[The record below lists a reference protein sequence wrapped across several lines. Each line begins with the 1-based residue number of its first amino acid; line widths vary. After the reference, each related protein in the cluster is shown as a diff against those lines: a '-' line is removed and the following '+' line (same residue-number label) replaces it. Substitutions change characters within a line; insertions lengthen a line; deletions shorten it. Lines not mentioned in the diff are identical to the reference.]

1 MSKEVDSDLSE
12 DGGFVLM
19 NFTKTKIE
27 GLTIIEPSVFAD
39 DRGFF
44 METYS
49 KKVFAENGI
58 DVEFVQDN
66 HSQSTK
72 GVLRGLHFQKAP
84 FAQDKLIRCT
94 RGEVF
99 DVAVDLRPDSATFGK
114 WEGIVLS
121 EENKKMFFIPKGFAH
136 GFLVLSDVADFQY
149 KCSNL
154 YNKESEGGLLWN
166 DPTIAIDWP
175 KLDIDYILS
184 DKDKIWPELESPL
197 SKGDLEGF

>member
-1 MSKEVDSDLSE
+1 MP
-12 DGGFVLM
+12 
-19 NFTKTKIE
+19 NFIKTKIE
-27 GLTIIEPSVFAD
+27 GLTIVEPSVFAD

-49 KKVFAENGI
+49 KKVFTENGI
-58 DVEFVQDN
+58 SVEFVQDN

-84 FAQDKLIRCT
+84 YAQDKLIRCT

-99 DVAVDLRPDSATFGK
+99 DVAVDLRPGSATFGQ
-114 WEGIVLS
+114 WEGAILS

-166 DPTIAIDWP
+166 DPKIAIDWP
-175 KLDIDYILS
+175 KLDVDYVLS
-184 DKDKIWPELESPL
+184 DKDKLWPNL
-197 SKGDLEGF
+197 

>member
-1 MSKEVDSDLSE
+1 MP
-12 DGGFVLM
+12 
-19 NFTKTKIE
+19 NFIKTKIE
-27 GLTIIEPSVFAD
+27 GLMIIEPSVFAD

-44 METYS
+44 METYN
-49 KKVFAENGI
+49 KKVFTENGI

-84 FAQDKLIRCT
+84 YAQDKLIRCT

-99 DVAVDLRPDSATFGK
+99 DVAVDLRPNSPTFGQY
-114 WEGIVLS
+114 ESVLLS
-121 EENKKMFFIPKGFAH
+121 ESNKTMFFIPKGFAH
-136 GFLVLSDVADFQY
+136 GFLVMSDVADFQY

-166 DPTIAIDWP
+166 DPKIAIDWP
-175 KLDIDYILS
+175 KLDVDYILS
-184 DKDKIWPELESPL
+184 EKDKLWT
-197 SKGDLEGF
+197 GLEGLNL

>member
-1 MSKEVDSDLSE
+1 MP
-12 DGGFVLM
+12 
-19 NFTKTKIE
+19 NFIKTKID
-27 GLTIIEPSVFAD
+27 GLIIIEPSVFAD

-66 HSQSTK
+66 HSRSTK
-72 GVLRGLHFQKAP
+72 GVLRGLHFQKGDY
-84 FAQDKLIRCT
+84 AQDKLIRCT
-94 RGEVF
+94 RGQVF
-99 DVAVDLRPDSATFGK
+99 DVAVDLRPDSPTFGQY
-114 WEGIVLS
+114 EGVILS
-121 EENKKMFFIPKGFAH
+121 EENKNMFFIPKGFAH
-136 GFLVLSDVADFQY
+136 GFLVLSDIADFQY

-166 DPTIAIDWP
+166 DPKIGINWP

-184 DKDKIWPELESPL
+184 EKDKLWPQL
-197 SKGDLEGF
+197 